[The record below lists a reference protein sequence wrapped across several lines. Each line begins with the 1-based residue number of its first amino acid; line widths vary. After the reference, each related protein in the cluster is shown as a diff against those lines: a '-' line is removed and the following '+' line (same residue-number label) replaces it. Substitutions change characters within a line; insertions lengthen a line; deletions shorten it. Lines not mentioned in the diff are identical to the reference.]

1 MYLHCKMLN
10 FLCEGFNK
18 ILSYRRDIALQSG
31 LIMAQSGR
39 LELGDN
45 IRGHYRSMFNHRDVI
60 ARQSAAKQ
68 SNSVKKN
75 AK

>member
-1 MYLHCKMLN
+1 
-10 FLCEGFNK
+10 
-18 ILSYRRDIALQSG
+18 

-68 SNSVKKN
+68 SNSVKKTQN
-75 AK
+75 KDSIDRQTDSAVKIRA